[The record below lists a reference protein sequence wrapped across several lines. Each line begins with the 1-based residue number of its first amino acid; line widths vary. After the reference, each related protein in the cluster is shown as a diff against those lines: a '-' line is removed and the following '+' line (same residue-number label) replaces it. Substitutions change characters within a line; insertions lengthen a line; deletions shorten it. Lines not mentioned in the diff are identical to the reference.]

1 MARQY
6 ACGGEAP
13 AFPIN
18 PHFEYPVEGGVQRCT
33 VAFVVSGAGAPREF
47 FVALTPGVNPVA
59 TG

>member
-1 MARQY
+1 MARHY

-33 VAFVVSGAGAPREF
+33 VAFVVSGAGAP
-47 FVALTPGVNPVA
+47 VALTPGVNPVA
-59 TG
+59 TGSIWL